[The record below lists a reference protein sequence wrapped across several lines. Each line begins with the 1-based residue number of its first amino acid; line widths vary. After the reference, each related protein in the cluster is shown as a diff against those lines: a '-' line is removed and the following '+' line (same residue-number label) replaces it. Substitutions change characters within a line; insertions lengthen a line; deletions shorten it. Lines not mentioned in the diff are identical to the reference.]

1 MMCEVKFGV
10 GKTLNNSRR
19 SVL

>member
-1 MMCEVKFGV
+1 MCEVKFGV